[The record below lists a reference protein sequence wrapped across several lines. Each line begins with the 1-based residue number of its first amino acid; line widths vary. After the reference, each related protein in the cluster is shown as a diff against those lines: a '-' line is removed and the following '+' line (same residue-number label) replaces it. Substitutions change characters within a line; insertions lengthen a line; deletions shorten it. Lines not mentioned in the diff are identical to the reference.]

1 MGSFDDQIKA
11 AETKAKAWVAGLS
24 GAAGL
29 AIGFGVGFFFHA
41 IF

>member
-1 MGSFDDQIKA
+1 MGNWNDDVRS
-11 AETKAKAWVAGLS
+11 AEAKAKAWVAGLS

-29 AIGFGVGFFFHA
+29 AIGFVAGFMVHV